1 MKTFDIYPE
10 IACEGVRFAN
20 RYGIEV
26 TGDLYLPVGHE
37 GKKLPAIAVS
47 GPFGGVKEQCSGLYA
62 QELARRGFVALAF
75 DQSFT
80 GESGGEVRDVASPE
94 VFTEDFS
101 AAVDRLGRQAC
112 VDRDRIGLMAI
123 CGLSG
128 MALTAASVDR
138 RVKAV
143 ATASMYDMSR
153 SISRGYRD
161 GYTEEQRSRILDF
174 LAEQRWRDVDS
185 GAYKRGPHEM
195 GFAPDG
201 EMLTEQGGLGS
212 IPEEA
217 AGSFGPV
224 VESFWNYYIKRAYHE
239 RSINSTGS
247 WTQTTPLSF
256 FAFDLMAHI
265 EGISPRRV
273 MLVAGE
279 NAHSRYYSEDVAERL
294 GDSAELVIV
303 PGADHCDLYD
313 QMDKIPFDVLERFF
327 EDNL

>member
-1 MKTFDIYPE
+1 MKTFEIHPE
-10 IACEGVRFAN
+10 IACEGVCFAN
-20 RYGIEV
+20 
-26 TGDLYLPVGHE
+26 
-37 GKKLPAIAVS
+37 
-47 GPFGGVKEQCSGLYA
+47 
-62 QELARRGFVALAF
+62 
-75 DQSFT
+75 
-80 GESGGEVRDVASPE
+80 
-94 VFTEDFS
+94 
-101 AAVDRLGRQAC
+101 
-112 VDRDRIGLMAI
+112 
-123 CGLSG
+123 
-128 MALTAASVDR
+128 
-138 RVKAV
+138 
-143 ATASMYDMSR
+143 
-153 SISRGYRD
+153 RD

-195 GFAPDG
+195 GFSPDG

-212 IPEEA
+212 IPEGA

-239 RSINSTGS
+239 RSINSTGN

-265 EGISPRRV
+265 EGIAPRPV

-294 GDSAELVIV
+294 GDSVELVIV